1 MGYLNVGKMGLE
13 GFTKYGKLLGEGK
26 QNGMKVF
33 EKKFPGK
40 RVLTSVDQNDKV
52 VKKVIQRSYVD
63 SNIVECFENKA
74 GINNFYAGLPKAA
87 QQIVDAEKSHIA
99 SIQPK
104 DVRMTRV
111 INYKSGENV
120 LHFYTPTHDYD
131 RIVRADK
138 NGAVESFVK
147 KNAEHLDDSDRIF
160 SSYNPQQNKYICARK
175 PKGFKRL
182 WVDSFQ
188 LNNGK
193 LGEYGLK
200 EGVSIPSNISR
211 SPYGWPRE
219 SQDVFSGG
227 GDYNLAEQVTN
238 YFQNLL
244 KGLAGD
250 KIR

>member
-26 QNGMKVF
+26 QNGMKIF
-33 EKKFPGK
+33 EKNFPGK

-52 VKKVIQRSYVD
+52 VKKVIQRSQVD
-63 SNIVECFENKA
+63 SNIVECFENKV

-87 QQIVDAEKSHIA
+87 QQIVDATKSHIA
-99 SIQPK
+99 SIQLNN
-104 DVRMTRV
+104 VRMTRV
-111 INYKSGENV
+111 INSKSGENV

-147 KNAEHLDDSDRIF
+147 KNAEHLDDSDRMF
-160 SSYNPQQNKYICARK
+160 SSYNPQQNKYICASKRNGLK
-175 PKGFKRL
+175 PL

-188 LNNGK
+188 LNSGK
-193 LGEYGLK
+193 LGEYELK
-200 EGVSIPSNISR
+200 EGVSIPNRINR
-211 SPYGWPRE
+211 NPYNWPME
-219 SQDVFSGG
+219 SQDVNSR

-238 YFQNLL
+238 YFQKLL

-250 KIR
+250 KIS